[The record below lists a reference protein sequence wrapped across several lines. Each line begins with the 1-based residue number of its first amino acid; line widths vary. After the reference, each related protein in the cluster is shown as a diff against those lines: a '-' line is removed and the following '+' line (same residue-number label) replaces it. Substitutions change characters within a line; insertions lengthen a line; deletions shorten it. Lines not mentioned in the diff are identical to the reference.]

1 MKPLTRITFFFCSL
15 AALTISCSKDNST
28 LPASGQKILLVQKH
42 AWLMDSANTIT
53 SDYNVMQQD
62 SLKQFYTFKTD
73 ILTIT
78 FLSITYD
85 LKIAYEAPN
94 KVYYWFPNETKD
106 NNAFMTIENVNEKN
120 LVTKETNSGMTRIRY
135 FHSL

>member
-1 MKPLTRITFFFCSL
+1 MKPSTLITFFLFSIT
-15 AALTISCSKDNST
+15 ALLISCSKDNSN
-28 LPASGQKILLVQKH
+28 PPISDQKILLVQKH
-42 AWLMDSANTIT
+42 VWLMDSANTIT

-62 SLKQFYTFKTD
+62 SLKQLYTFKTD
-73 ILTIT
+73 ILTIAV
-78 FLSITYD
+78 LSITYD